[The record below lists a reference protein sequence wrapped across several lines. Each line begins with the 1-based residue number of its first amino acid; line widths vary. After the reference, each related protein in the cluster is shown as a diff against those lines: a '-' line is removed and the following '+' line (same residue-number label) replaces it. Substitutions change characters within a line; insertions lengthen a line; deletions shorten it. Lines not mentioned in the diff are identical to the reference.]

1 MFWKLTRIVMAKI
14 CGVTFN
20 ECEEVKRLKEQIIC
34 DFQDFLHYVE
44 RGRYFDYEQILE
56 KISLVDIS
64 ENLGGMEKLD
74 YYVTYYNKL
83 RWLTTIKQ
91 Y

>member
-1 MFWKLTRIVMAKI
+1 MVQI
-14 CGVTFN
+14 CGVRFN

-34 DFQDFLHYVE
+34 DFQDLLHKAQ
-44 RGRYFDYEQILE
+44 RGRYLNYEQILE
-56 KISLVDIS
+56 KISLVDIA
-64 ENLGGMEKLD
+64 ENLGGMDKLD

-83 RWLTTIKQ
+83 SWLTTATKQ